1 MSSRLVDN
9 ISPALLAE
17 LDQASASM
25 AAMVLI
31 RHDGQTELVAR
42 DGHTPAELARALRN
56 LALALQLAEDAAAPR
71 AKRMR
76 TTERAQKMRLV
87 HCYITVA
94 IRYMIEAKG

>member
-31 RHDGQTELVAR
+31 RQDGETELVAR

-56 LALALQLAEDAAAPR
+56 LVLALDSVQDEYDAE
-71 AKRMR
+71 
-76 TTERAQKMRLV
+76 TERR
-87 HCYITVA
+87 
-94 IRYMIEAKG
+94 RND

>member
-42 DGHTPAELARALRN
+42 DWHTPAELARALRN
-56 LALALQLAEDAAAPR
+56 LALALDAMQPEYDAEMDR
-71 AKRMR
+71 RND
-76 TTERAQKMRLV
+76 
-87 HCYITVA
+87 
-94 IRYMIEAKG
+94 

>member
-31 RHDGQTELVAR
+31 RQDGETELVAR
-42 DGHTPAELARALRN
+42 DAVQDEYDAE
-56 LALALQLAEDAAAPR
+56 
-71 AKRMR
+71 
-76 TTERAQKMRLV
+76 TERR
-87 HCYITVA
+87 
-94 IRYMIEAKG
+94 RND

>member
-31 RHDGQTELVAR
+31 RQDGETELVAR
-42 DGHTPAELARALRN
+42 DGSTPAELARALRN
-56 LALALQLAEDAAAPR
+56 LALALDAVQDKYDAES
-71 AKRMR
+71 
-76 TTERAQKMRLV
+76 ERR
-87 HCYITVA
+87 
-94 IRYMIEAKG
+94 RND

>member
-31 RHDGQTELVAR
+31 RNNGETELVARDGHTPAELVAR

-56 LALALQLAEDAAAPR
+56 LALALDSVQDEYDAE
-71 AKRMR
+71 
-76 TTERAQKMRLV
+76 TERR
-87 HCYITVA
+87 
-94 IRYMIEAKG
+94 RND

>member
-31 RHDGQTELVAR
+31 RQDGETELVAR
-42 DGHTPAELARALRN
+42 DGHTPALDSVQDEYD
-56 LALALQLAEDAAAPR
+56 AE
-71 AKRMR
+71 
-76 TTERAQKMRLV
+76 TERR
-87 HCYITVA
+87 
-94 IRYMIEAKG
+94 RND

>member
-1 MSSRLVDN
+1 MSSRLADN
-9 ISPALLAE
+9 VSPALLAE

-56 LALALQLAEDAAAPR
+56 LPLALDSVQDEYDAE
-71 AKRMR
+71 
-76 TTERAQKMRLV
+76 TERR
-87 HCYITVA
+87 
-94 IRYMIEAKG
+94 RND

>member
-31 RHDGQTELVAR
+31 RQDGETELVAR
-42 DGHTPAELARALRN
+42 DGHTRAELARALRN
-56 LALALQLAEDAAAPR
+56 LALALDSVQDEYDAE
-71 AKRMR
+71 
-76 TTERAQKMRLV
+76 TERR
-87 HCYITVA
+87 
-94 IRYMIEAKG
+94 RND